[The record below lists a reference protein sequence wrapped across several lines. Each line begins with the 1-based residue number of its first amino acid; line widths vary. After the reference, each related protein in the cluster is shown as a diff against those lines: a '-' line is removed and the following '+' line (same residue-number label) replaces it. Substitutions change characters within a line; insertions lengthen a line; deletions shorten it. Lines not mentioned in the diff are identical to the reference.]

1 MEMFHGGSAQ
11 NDKESHPE
19 GRSLEGDGLIGL
31 SLLSLIIRLEN
42 DGVEKQRQEAKHEQ
56 QLDHE
61 DHQILGMVLDPVS
74 CL

>member
-19 GRSLEGDGLIGL
+19 GRSLKGDGLIGL

-42 DGVEKQRQEAKHEQ
+42 NGVEKQRQEAQHEQ
-56 QLDHE
+56 QFDHE
-61 DHQILGMVLDPVS
+61 DH
-74 CL
+74 